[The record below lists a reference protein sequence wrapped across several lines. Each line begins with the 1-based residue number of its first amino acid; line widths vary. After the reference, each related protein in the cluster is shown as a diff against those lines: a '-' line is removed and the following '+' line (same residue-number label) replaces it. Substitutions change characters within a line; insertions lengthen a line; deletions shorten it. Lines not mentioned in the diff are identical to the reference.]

1 MPLQRLAWLF
11 LTLLLSTSAQA
22 QELFI
27 FGDDNYP
34 PVIYLNKQQQT
45 SGVLPQALEYFRKA
59 SGDNF
64 TLKLYPWKRAYAN
77 AESGKGGVIGLSK
90 TPPRE
95 LIFDFSEPIYN
106 DNINV
111 VVLIGSEFAFE
122 SLADLSGRK
131 IGAQAGASYGSA
143 VDAAIETQVIKVE
156 RDQSHNSRLKKLLHG
171 RIDAAFIG
179 NGQAGL
185 DQLLEAD
192 PQLSKSR
199 KRFIVLPNPLSH
211 DPLYLAFP
219 KSMAMQNF
227 LTRFNQALLEG
238 RSKGQLPPLTE

>member
-1 MPLQRLAWLF
+1 MPMQLLAWLF
-11 LTLLLSTSAQA
+11 LSLLLSGTSQA
-22 QELFI
+22 RELLI

-34 PVIYLNKQQQT
+34 PVIYLNSQEQP
-45 SGVLPQALEYFRKA
+45 SGVLPEALEYFRKT
-59 SGDNF
+59 SDDSF

-77 AESGKGGVIGLSK
+77 AVSAKGGVIGISK
-90 TPPRE
+90 TPSRE

-111 VVLIGSEFAFE
+111 VVLKGHEFVFQ
-122 SLADLSGRK
+122 SLKDLGGKK
-131 IGAQAGASYGSA
+131 IGAQSGASYGSA
-143 VDAAIETQVIKVE
+143 VDAAIESKLIQVE

-185 DQLLEAD
+185 NLLLEAD
-192 PQLSKSR
+192 PQLNKSR
-199 KRFIVLPNPLSH
+199 EQFIVLPNPLSH

-219 KSMAMQNF
+219 KSMAMQS
-227 LTRFNQALLEG
+227 LLIRFNQALRQG
-238 RSKGQLPPLTE
+238 RIKGELAPIGQ